1 MVAVGASSQ
10 AGAPRAECDPA
21 RADSR
26 SRPSKASGSRG
37 SMLRLTRLSMLR
49 PSNYGDRRRTASAAC
64 GCEPKPHSL
73 LSTTLGLF
81 NKRISAGLRALAA
94 LAHSAN
100 AKTLLRLGGG
110 RRSVGATPIDVRL
123 PPQAWVACRMLN
135 RFRSPRQLIL
145 RDTLRPPVR
154 RIGSK

>member
-1 MVAVGASSQ
+1 MLAVGASSQ
-10 AGAPRAECDPA
+10 AGAPRAEWDPA

-100 AKTLLRLGGG
+100 AKTLLRLGGVVAASG
-110 RRSVGATPIDVRL
+110 RPRSMSGCRLRLGSRAECSTGSDHLDNSFCVTLYGHRSVE
-123 PPQAWVACRMLN
+123 
-135 RFRSPRQLIL
+135 
-145 RDTLRPPVR
+145 
-154 RIGSK
+154 